1 MWGLSIIIHKVPFML
16 GHYITVY
23 ILFIVIKNG
32 VLHINYYVGISGI
45 MFWQSQRVLKYLTQ
59 NKLKSHCKL
68 LTFSKSAVYK
78 KRSSLG
84 SCLDASRVM
93 AIFVYSGDRK
103 PNESLFLYIYPFPLV
118 DRVVHLRIRLALFQT
133 VVYRPLGKKAW
144 STPVFN
150 YYCWIRLDRICF
162 KIYIVS

>member
-16 GHYITVY
+16 GHYSTVY

-32 VLHINYYVGISGI
+32 VLYINYYVGISGI

-103 PNESLFLYIYPFPLV
+103 PIESLFLYIYPLLLV
-118 DRVVHLRIRLALFQT
+118 DRVVHITICEF
-133 VVYRPLGKKAW
+133 GW
-144 STPVFN
+144 H
-150 YYCWIRLDRICF
+150 CF
-162 KIYIVS
+162 KRWFIAHSAKKHDLHRCLNITVGLDWIEFVSKYT